1 MTQKD
6 TPKYL
11 IVGEVLRPHG
21 IRGELRVRLL
31 TDYPERITTLKKI
44 YLGVG
49 PGSRKISQHEVEQ
62 MRMNKGYGL
71 LKLKGITDRSQADV
85 LRDLYVM
92 VGIEDAV
99 PLEDDEIYLFQLIGM
114 RVELEDGSEL
124 GTVKDVIETGAN
136 DVYIVDS
143 PQHGEVLIPITPET
157 LLETDDE
164 NTFMRVKLP
173 DGLLPDA

>member
-1 MTQKD
+1 MTQKE

-31 TDYPERITTLKKI
+31 TDYPERITKLNKI

-49 PGSRKISQHEVEQ
+49 PESRKISQHEVEQ
-62 MRMNKGYGL
+62 MRMNKDYGL
-71 LKLKGITDRSQADV
+71 LKLKGIKDRSQADV

-124 GTVKDVIETGAN
+124 GIVKDVIETGAN